1 MSQFTRFLSVL
12 RSLSLIGH
20 LFLVLHGTSVGLD
33 IGNHCYMYSYNIMN
47 HALKLRQV
55 GNSLGV
61 ILPKEVIGQ
70 LNVREGDTL
79 YLTQGSD
86 GYRVVANDPNFE
98 RAMELYR
105 EGANRYRNA
114 LKKLS
119 E

>member
-1 MSQFTRFLSVL
+1 MS
-12 RSLSLIGH
+12 
-20 LFLVLHGTSVGLD
+20 
-33 IGNHCYMYSYNIMN
+33 
-47 HALKLRQV
+47 HALKLRPV

-61 ILPKEVIGQ
+61 ILPKEVVSQ
-70 LNVREGDTL
+70 LNIREGDTL
-79 YLTQGSD
+79 YLTQGPD
-86 GYRVVANDPNFE
+86 GYRIVAHDPNFE

>member
-1 MSQFTRFLSVL
+1 
-12 RSLSLIGH
+12 
-20 LFLVLHGTSVGLD
+20 
-33 IGNHCYMYSYNIMN
+33 MN

-61 ILPKEVIGQ
+61 ILPKEVVGQ

-79 YLTQGSD
+79 YLTQGPD
-86 GYRVVANDPNFE
+86 GYRVVANDPNFG

-114 LKKLS
+114 LKKLAECALRS
-119 E
+119 G